1 MRRTHDLQDGEPEN
15 EGPSKTQLKREMQ
28 ELQQMGLALLELPD
42 SELELVAMEDSL
54 REALREYKRLRFH
67 EARRRQAQ
75 YIGKLVRAADPEP
88 LRRAV
93 AILKD
98 NRKRD
103 AAALHEAETWRDRLI
118 EDDQALDGWIAR
130 HPGSD
135 RPLLRAQIRNARR
148 EMAAAPAAVADG
160 APRKGRAYREL
171 FQTLR
176 TELRSVGGASDSE
189 SARPDAD

>member
-1 MRRTHDLQDGEPEN
+1 MRRNTAFRDGEPED
-15 EGPSKTQLKREMQ
+15 EGPSKTQLKREMH
-28 ELQQMGLALLELPD
+28 ELQQLGLALLGLSD

-54 REALREYKRLRFH
+54 REALHEYKRLRFH

-118 EDDQALDGWIAR
+118 EDDQALDRWIAR

-148 EMAAAPAAVADG
+148 ERAAAIPEGAA
-160 APRKGRAYREL
+160 RKGRAYREL

-176 TELRSVGGASDSE
+176 TELRSARGDSDSDSE
-189 SARPDAD
+189 SAARDAD